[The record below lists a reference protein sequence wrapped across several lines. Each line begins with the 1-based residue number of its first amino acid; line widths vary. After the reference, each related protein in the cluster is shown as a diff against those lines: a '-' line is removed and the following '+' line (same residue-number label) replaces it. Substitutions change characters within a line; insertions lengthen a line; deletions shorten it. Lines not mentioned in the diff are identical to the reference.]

1 MGIAIERLVALLLSV
16 STAVPQDDKL
26 EIAGAT
32 WHLTTDCDLKAFLR
46 WVKGLGETIV
56 AIEGSNALNRPL
68 EKALREAEVLFY
80 SFQPADT
87 DKFRK
92 ASWRATG
99 GCGLP
104 MRSFNFSP
112 VATRGSLRG

>member
-1 MGIAIERLVALLLSV
+1 MGIIERLVALLLSV
-16 STAVPQDDKL
+16 STTVPQDDYL

-32 WHLTTDCDLKAFLR
+32 WHLTTDCDLKAFVR

-80 SFQPADT
+80 SFQPAVT

-99 GCGLP
+99 GCGLQR
-104 MRSFNFSP
+104 RSFSFSP
-112 VATRGSLRG
+112 VATRGSPRG